1 MNLTCL
7 RAGASLVTFHT
18 IGTRISA
25 NVYLAL
31 HLSSTTPR
39 QAGAFAHLRGPI
51 WSIINVLPAK
61 NLTTGIKLLG
71 TVKSALRLL
80 STTHT
85 RDLVYAP
92 SDTRFCRAESVF
104 LVHTQ
109 TTGT

>member
-7 RAGASLVTFHT
+7 RAGAFLATSLI

-25 NVYLAL
+25 NVYPAL
-31 HLSSTTPR
+31 HLLSTTPR
-39 QAGAFAHLRGPI
+39 QADAFVLLKGPI

-61 NLTTGIKLLG
+61 SQITGIRLLG

-80 STTHT
+80 STTPT
-85 RDLVYAP
+85 RDPAYAP
-92 SDTRFCRAESVF
+92 SDTLFCKAESVF